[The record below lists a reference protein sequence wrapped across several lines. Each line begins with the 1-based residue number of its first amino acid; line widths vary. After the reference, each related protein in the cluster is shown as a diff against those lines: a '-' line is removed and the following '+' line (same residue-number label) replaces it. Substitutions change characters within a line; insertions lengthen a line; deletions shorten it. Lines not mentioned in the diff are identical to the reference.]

1 MPTYS
6 RPPGSA
12 TAAIRSAMA
21 RTPVLG
27 STCGLRGPG
36 GADGAERVG
45 LALAAPVLAVGAVDL
60 DDPDAGGGDVAGQA
74 GAVAAGAL
82 DADQADGPEP
92 AQPAQQPGVAG
103 RGDGELRDAE
113 QPADRIQRGS
123 DVHVRVGVHA
133 AGDGAGGG
141 CLYDGQCHRFSL
153 VKGWHAPAG
162 RRSCEP
168 RPLPRPRRSGRHHW
182 RVP

>member
-60 DDPDAGGGDVAGQA
+60 DDPDAGGGRLAGPARPPPRA
-74 GAVAAGAL
+74 G
-82 DADQADGPEP
+82 P
-92 AQPAQQPGVAG
+92 APP
-103 RGDGELRDAE
+103 
-113 QPADRIQRGS
+113 PADR
-123 DVHVRVGVHA
+123 
-133 AGDGAGGG
+133 
-141 CLYDGQCHRFSL
+141 
-153 VKGWHAPAG
+153 AP
-162 RRSCEP
+162 P
-168 RPLPRPRRSGRHHW
+168 PPPPLPPA
-182 RVP
+182 

>member
-74 GAVAAGAL
+74 RAR
-82 DADQADGPEP
+82 
-92 AQPAQQPGVAG
+92 AG
-103 RGDGELRDAE
+103 RG
-113 QPADRIQRGS
+113 P
-123 DVHVRVGVHA
+123 
-133 AGDGAGGG
+133 GA
-141 CLYDGQCHRFSL
+141 QQ
-153 VKGWHAPAG
+153 G
-162 RRSCEP
+162 RRARTP
-168 RPLPRPRRSGRHHW
+168 PPPHHPGLARRGGRGT
-182 RVP
+182 RR